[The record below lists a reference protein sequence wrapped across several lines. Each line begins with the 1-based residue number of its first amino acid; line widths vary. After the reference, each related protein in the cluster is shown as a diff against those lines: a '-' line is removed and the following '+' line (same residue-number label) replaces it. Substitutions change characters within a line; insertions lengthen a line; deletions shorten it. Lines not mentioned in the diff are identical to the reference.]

1 MNGSPDLSVQIGRLR
16 LKNPVM
22 PAAGTFGYG
31 QEFERF
37 FDLNGLGAIIVKTI
51 TLKPR
56 MGNFPHRST
65 ETPSGFLGSIG
76 LQNVGIE
83 RFINEKLPYF
93 DTIKTALIVNI
104 GGESVEE
111 YVKLAEIL
119 NRQKRVD
126 AIELNIS
133 CPNVRRGGIHFGV
146 DPEVTKELV
155 TRVRHTTDKPVIV
168 KLSPMVTDIRIFA
181 EIIQK
186 CGADSISLING
197 LVGMAIDIKT
207 KRSKL
212 GRNITGGLA
221 GPALKPFALFLV
233 WQVYKTVNIPIIGI
247 GGISSAE
254 DAIEFLIAG
263 ASAIQIGTYNFVDPR
278 ITQKVIHDIQS
289 YLTQNRIESIS
300 ELVGSF
306 KYEVK

>member
-1 MNGSPDLSVQIGRLR
+1 
-16 LKNPVM
+16 M

-31 QEFERF
+31 REFERF

-76 LQNVGIE
+76 LQNVEIE

-93 DTIKTALIVNI
+93 DTMKTALIVNI

-119 NRQKRVD
+119 NRQKRV
-126 AIELNIS
+126 
-133 CPNVRRGGIHFGV
+133 
-146 DPEVTKELV
+146 
-155 TRVRHTTDKPVIV
+155 
-168 KLSPMVTDIRIFA
+168 
-181 EIIQK
+181 
-186 CGADSISLING
+186 
-197 LVGMAIDIKT
+197 
-207 KRSKL
+207 
-212 GRNITGGLA
+212 
-221 GPALKPFALFLV
+221 
-233 WQVYKTVNIPIIGI
+233 
-247 GGISSAE
+247 